1 MKKILLLVLFCGL
14 SVVVGIAGMYLMN
27 LSIRLDEAQSL
38 WISTKPVSTILFFI
52 AQDVHVPLY
61 SLLLHFWVQIFGN
74 DIVVARL
81 LSFLFFLLT
90 LPTLYVVS
98 KEVGNKKIALLTVIL
113 FALSPFILW
122 YSSEARMYTLF
133 TFVTSLNHL
142 FFQRMVKSSGKTGKF
157 GYLISTV
164 IGFYSHY
171 FFMFLIAT
179 QIFYIVY
186 RLVSHTQKNNKSIFQ
201 IFLIYKFPFV
211 WRYVTLLFTAFLFF
225 TPWLIYVVS
234 LGSASNTQPL
244 IPPPNEYNIF
254 QTFVNFIFGFQSQAI
269 QAILISLW
277 PLAVVSLFFIFTK
290 RNRTPIVAPGY
301 FILATFLPIILV
313 FVVSYIRPI
322 FLPRYLILVTPTL
335 FFLISWLILN
345 NSRKIAS
352 ILSVWMIISMM
363 GLMFYQSISEKTPV
377 KENYSGVSTYLADTA
392 TPQDVIA
399 VSAPFTVYPIEY
411 SYKGITRITTIPEWD
426 RYQEGSI
433 PAFSQ
438 ENMKIQIEQYSQNY
452 SRIFVVLSYDQG
464 YEDDIV
470 DYFDGS
476 YELLEK
482 KDFSP
487 ELEVRVYKLRYDI
500 KV

>member
-1 MKKILLLVLFCGL
+1 MKKLLVFLLLI
-14 SVVVGIAGMYLMN
+14 GIAGVVGATGMFLMN

-38 WISTKPVSTILFFI
+38 WISTKPVSSILFFT

-74 DIVVARL
+74 EIIVARS
-81 LSFLFFLLT
+81 LSFLFFVLT
-90 LPTLYVVS
+90 LPVLYLVS
-98 KEVGNKKIALLTVIL
+98 KEAGNKKIAVLTIIL

-133 TFVTSLNHL
+133 TFITSLNHL
-142 FFQRMVKSSGKTGKF
+142 FFQRMVRSNGRVGKL
-157 GYLISTV
+157 GYWISTI
-164 IGFYSHY
+164 IGFYTHY

-179 QIFYIVY
+179 QIFYILY
-186 RLVSHTQKNNKSIFQ
+186 RLLATVQKNNKSIFQ
-201 IFLIYKFPFV
+201 IFLVYKYPFV
-211 WRYVTLLFTAFLFF
+211 WRYVVLLLFSFLFF
-225 TPWLIYVVS
+225 TPWLFYVIS

-254 QTFVNFIFGFQSQAI
+254 QTFVNFIFGFQTQAI

-322 FLPRYLILVTPTL
+322 FLSRYLILVTPTL
-335 FFLISWLILN
+335 FFLIAWLILN

-352 ILSVWMIISMM
+352 LLSVWIIVSMM
-363 GLMFYQSISEKTPV
+363 GLMFYQNVSEKTPV
-377 KENYSGVSTYLADTA
+377 KENYLGVSEYLTKTA
-392 TPQDVIA
+392 TPQDIIA

-411 SYKGITRITTIPEWD
+411 SYRGITRIATIPEWD
-426 RYQEGSI
+426 RYQQGSI
-433 PAFSQ
+433 PVFS
-438 ENMKIQIEQYSQNY
+438 EANMQQQLEEYSKKY
-452 SRIFVVLSYDQG
+452 GRVFLVLSYDQG
-464 YEDDIV
+464 YEDTIV
-470 DYFDGS
+470 DYFDNS
-476 YELLEK
+476 YQRLELKE
-482 KDFSP
+482 FSP
-487 ELEVRVYKLRYDI
+487 ELEVRVYRLRYDI
-500 KV
+500 EL